1 MENWIRNYDSFYVTK
16 DDQKISFS
24 DDFIKSEERTTGLG
38 KGIYST
44 YKYFDTYIWKEDSTN
59 HYYFEWI
66 PKVDENIKE
75 VHFPDSFV
83 CEDKDGY
90 STIPYMQGLLI
101 PNRYEYDYSRIA
113 FDGQFTSCAAYM
125 PWLSQT
131 DNGKGYIAINE
142 TPWDSKY
149 TIDHDDKGTRLQFVW
164 LTSLG
169 KMRYKRVVRYSFES
183 NMDYNRACKIYR
195 EYVKETGLFKS
206 LKEKEVTL
214 SKISDLQQC
223 AVVHTGIKAHTE
235 KDSRFYNGQEDV
247 IHSFDS
253 VKEMIQSLHE
263 LGSHKLYLHLDGW
276 GDPGYDNCHPDY
288 LPACIE
294 AGGWSGLKRLQQ
306 NLSASNDL
314 FGLHDQYRDYYYK
327 AKTHDEN
334 QAIQL
339 EGGVV
344 FEHANWAGGRQNYLC
359 ASLAP
364 KYVKRN
370 YTEILKHI
378 DLDCVYLDVFSCNE
392 MDECFNPEHLMT
404 RKECME
410 YRRACFQYMISKG
423 IIPSSEEC
431 SDWAMRELVFSHY
444 GPYEFMMKDENAK
457 RMGIPVPLF
466 NLVYHDCFILPWPM
480 DKKQEDYML
489 YALLNG
495 GIPYVVRNAPYDN
508 VDGNFGSDGLSI
520 ADRIKRANV
529 VLDFYQKIKN
539 EEMVEHKII
548 NDHVQQTTFSNN
560 ITVEINTKE
569 NTYRIV

>member
-1 MENWIRNYDSFYVTK
+1 MENWIRNHDSYYITK

-253 VKEMIQSLHE
+253 VKDMIQSLHE
-263 LGSHKLYLHLDGW
+263 LGSNKLYLHLDGW

-294 AGGWSGLKRLQQ
+294 AGRWAGLKRLQQ
-306 NLSASNDL
+306 SLSASNDL

-339 EGGVV
+339 EDGVV

-392 MDECFNPEHLMT
+392 MDECFNPEHLMS

-480 DKKQEDYML
+480 DQKNEDYML

-520 ADRIKRANV
+520 EDRIKRANV

-539 EEMVEHKII
+539 EEMVEHRII

-560 ITVEINTKE
+560 ISVEIDTKE

>member
-1 MENWIRNYDSFYVTK
+1 MRYLRMENWIRNHDSFYVTK
-16 DDQKISFS
+16 DDQKIMFK
-24 DDFIKSEERTTGLG
+24 DDFISSEERTTGLG
-38 KGIYST
+38 KGVYTT

-75 VHFPDSFV
+75 VHWPDSFM

-101 PNRYEYDYSRIA
+101 PNRYEYDYSHIA

-131 DNGKGYIAINE
+131 NNGLGYIAINE

-206 LKEKEVTL
+206 LKEKEVKL
-214 SKISDLQQC
+214 CKISDLQQC

-235 KDSRFYNGQEDV
+235 KDSRFYAGQKDV

-253 VKEMIQSLHE
+253 VKEMIQKLHS
-263 LGSHKLYLHLDGW
+263 LGSSKLYLHLDGW
-276 GDPGYDNCHPDY
+276 ADPGYDNCHPDY

-294 AGGWSGLKRLQQ
+294 AGGWNALEILQKS
-306 NLSASNDL
+306 LSSQNDL

-327 AKTHDEN
+327 AKTHNEN
-334 QAIQL
+334 EAIQL
-339 EGGVV
+339 EDGSVL
-344 FEHANWAGGRQNYLC
+344 EHANWAGGRQNYLC

-364 KYVKRN
+364 KYVKR
-370 YTEILKHI
+370 
-378 DLDCVYLDVFSCNE
+378 
-392 MDECFNPEHLMT
+392 
-404 RKECME
+404 R
-410 YRRACFQYMISKG
+410 
-423 IIPSSEEC
+423 
-431 SDWAMRELVFSHY
+431 
-444 GPYEFMMKDENAK
+444 
-457 RMGIPVPLF
+457 
-466 NLVYHDCFILPWPM
+466 
-480 DKKQEDYML
+480 
-489 YALLNG
+489 LN
-495 GIPYVVRNAPYDN
+495 
-508 VDGNFGSDGLSI
+508 
-520 ADRIKRANV
+520 
-529 VLDFYQKIKN
+529 
-539 EEMVEHKII
+539 
-548 NDHVQQTTFSNN
+548 
-560 ITVEINTKE
+560 
-569 NTYRIV
+569 

>member
-1 MENWIRNYDSFYVTK
+1 MENWIRNQDSFYVTK

-131 DNGKGYIAINE
+131 NKGLGYIAINE

-149 TIDHDDKGTRLQFVW
+149 TINHDDKGTRLQFVW

-276 GDPGYDNCHPDY
+276 GDPGYDNCHPDF
-288 LPACIE
+288 IR
-294 AGGWSGLKRLQQ
+294 RLQDSTDLLRKTIIEIVFKSGRLKEFYENPEEWIKQ
-306 NLSASNDL
+306 VSKILLSVKKENLTEGIKYEKVDDYYEQDFIFNDEELYGYKDRNILDVSSDKNIYDHVIYDSEIEREFAIDAENDDDVLLYAKLPSRFKIDTPIGNYNPDWAVVLNTFEGEKLYFVAETKGTENINDL
-314 FGLHDQYRDYYYK
+314 KGSEKKKILCGRKHFEVIDTGIKY
-327 AKTHDEN
+327 E
-334 QAIQL
+334 
-339 EGGVV
+339 VV
-344 FEHANWAGGRQNYLC
+344 KELK
-359 ASLAP
+359 SL
-364 KYVKRN
+364 
-370 YTEILKHI
+370 
-378 DLDCVYLDVFSCNE
+378 
-392 MDECFNPEHLMT
+392 
-404 RKECME
+404 
-410 YRRACFQYMISKG
+410 
-423 IIPSSEEC
+423 
-431 SDWAMRELVFSHY
+431 
-444 GPYEFMMKDENAK
+444 KD
-457 RMGIPVPLF
+457 R
-466 NLVYHDCFILPWPM
+466 
-480 DKKQEDYML
+480 
-489 YALLNG
+489 
-495 GIPYVVRNAPYDN
+495 
-508 VDGNFGSDGLSI
+508 S
-520 ADRIKRANV
+520 
-529 VLDFYQKIKN
+529 
-539 EEMVEHKII
+539 
-548 NDHVQQTTFSNN
+548 
-560 ITVEINTKE
+560 
-569 NTYRIV
+569 

>member
-1 MENWIRNYDSFYVTK
+1 MLERYEKVKEYVYS
-16 DDQKISFS
+16 QYAKIHNEDLKVSALTHTAS
-24 DDFIKSEERTTGLG
+24 VDLSITFIAMARGTNLERAKVAALFHDYAQFIDNCPHSQHA
-38 KGIYST
+38 KLSSLHA
-44 YKYFDTYIWKEDSTN
+44 YKYLKES
-59 HYYFEWI
+59 
-66 PKVDENIKE
+66 
-75 VHFPDSFV
+75 
-83 CEDKDGY
+83 
-90 STIPYMQGLLI
+90 
-101 PNRYEYDYSRIA
+101 
-113 FDGQFTSCAAYM
+113 
-125 PWLSQT
+125 
-131 DNGKGYIAINE
+131 
-142 TPWDSKY
+142 
-149 TIDHDDKGTRLQFVW
+149 
-164 LTSLG
+164 
-169 KMRYKRVVRYSFES
+169 
-183 NMDYNRACKIYR
+183 
-195 EYVKETGLFKS
+195 GLFKS

-235 KDSRFYNGQEDV
+235 KDSRFYNGQQDV

-253 VKEMIQSLHE
+253 VKEMIQSLHK
-263 LGSHKLYLHLDGW
+263 LGSNKLYLHLDGW
-276 GDPGYDNCHPDY
+276 ADPGYDNCHPDY

-294 AGGWSGLKRLQQ
+294 AGGWAGLKNLQDS
-306 NLSASNDL
+306 LSSQNDL
-314 FGLHDQYRDYYYK
+314 FGLHDQYRDYYYT

-339 EGGVV
+339 EDGEV

-378 DLDCVYLDVFSCNE
+378 NLDCVYLDVFSCNE

-410 YRRACFQYMISKG
+410 YRRACFQYMTNRG

-431 SDWAMRELVFSHY
+431 GDWAMRELVFSHY
-444 GPYEFMMKDENAK
+444 GPYEFMMKEENEK
-457 RMGIPVPLF
+457 RMGIAVPLF

-520 ADRIKRANV
+520 EDRIKRANV

-548 NDHVQQTTFSNN
+548 NDHIQQTTFSNN
-560 ITVEINTKE
+560 ITVEIDTKE